1 MLQTR
6 KLDLLESMLAPPKIC
21 NVLVPTKIQVKK
33 AIDKKILEEAVKIFI
48 KSQPNLNSGIKT
60 VNNELHFVPLTELR
74 DVFDVLPTSTNWKSI
89 CFKYSNELLRSDF
102 ENYSPLKVFFSP
114 PADSVAYLIV
124 AFLHYCGDGTN
135 GMTIANCVLQIYR
148 ELRTTGSVTLKE
160 HLPPPS
166 ATEMAKSTYD
176 ENYEECKKLFI
187 NNQLEQ
193 IRKCDVIFPYEN
205 EESNE
210 TIYYSSTKYQL
221 IKFVECCKINNCTIG
236 SALMAAMSFSFSGY
250 IFDNGN
256 KELTSLAIRINIP
269 YNLRGRV
276 SLDIPADCVNL
287 AVTDHLLSPTVTKSK
302 CFWELS
308 KEIREEMLANME
320 NKFHLFEVLGTQE
333 VMESVVSLKRIK
345 ENGGIR
351 NVTAVSNMKWYV
363 VIVVAFVLLF
373 LLMCQVKSNEWM
385 TMNKQSIN
393 QSCTKKFQ
401 KDRRIFIA
409 LFSH

>member
-1 MLQTR
+1 MFFI
-6 KLDLLESMLAPPKIC
+6 PPS
-21 NVLVPTKIQVKK
+21 
-33 AIDKKILEEAVKIFI
+33 E
-48 KSQPNLNSGIKT
+48 
-60 VNNELHFVPLTELR
+60 
-74 DVFDVLPTSTNWKSI
+74 
-89 CFKYSNELLRSDF
+89 
-102 ENYSPLKVFFSP
+102 
-114 PADSVAYLIV
+114 SVAYLIV

-135 GMTIANCVLQIYR
+135 GMTIANCVLKIYR

-160 HLPPPS
+160 HLSPPS
-166 ATEMAKSTYD
+166 ATEMAKSAYD

-193 IRKCDVIFPYEN
+193 IRKCDVIFPHEN

-210 TIYYSSTKYQL
+210 IIYYSSTKYRL
-221 IKFVECCKINNCTIG
+221 IKFVECFKINNCTIE

-256 KELTSLAIRINIP
+256 KELTSLAIRINIS

-287 AVTDHLLSPTVTKSK
+287 AVTDHLVSPTVTKFK

-308 KEIREEMLANME
+308 KEIRKEMLANME

-333 VMESVVSLKRIK
+333 VMESVVSMRRIK
-345 ENGGIR
+345 ENGRIR

-363 VIVVAFVLLF
+363 VIVVAFVLL
-373 LLMCQVKSNEWM
+373 LLLICQVKSNE
-385 TMNKQSIN
+385 
-393 QSCTKKFQ
+393 
-401 KDRRIFIA
+401 
-409 LFSH
+409 

>member
-33 AIDKKILEEAVKIFI
+33 AIDKEILEEAVKIFI

-102 ENYSPLKVFFSP
+102 ENYSPLKVFFIP

-135 GMTIANCVLQIYR
+135 GMTIANCILQIYR

-333 VMESVVSLKRIK
+333 VIESVVSLKRIK

-351 NVTAVSNMKWYV
+351 NAVSNMKWYV

>member
-102 ENYSPLKVFFSP
+102 ENYSPLKVFFIP

-308 KEIREEMLANME
+308 KEQIQKKPCRM
-320 NKFHLFEVLGTQE
+320 H
-333 VMESVVSLKRIK
+333 
-345 ENGGIR
+345 
-351 NVTAVSNMKWYV
+351 Y
-363 VIVVAFVLLF
+363 
-373 LLMCQVKSNEWM
+373 
-385 TMNKQSIN
+385 
-393 QSCTKKFQ
+393 KKF
-401 KDRRIFIA
+401 KKIFKLIRQIKPEN
-409 LFSH
+409 S

>member
-102 ENYSPLKVFFSP
+102 ENYSPLKVFFIP

-333 VMESVVSLKRIK
+333 VIESVVSLKRIK

-351 NVTAVSNMKWYV
+351 NAVSNMKWYV